1 MVDYSPS
8 APSEPVKDVVAK
20 RMTVWQKGMFKVTI
34 LPVES
39 WPAIRSDAYVALT

>member
-20 RMTVWQKGMFKVTI
+20 RMTVWQKGMFKVI
-34 LPVES
+34 
-39 WPAIRSDAYVALT
+39 IG